1 MVFAPRNPSDF
12 ARVLRPGGDPEVLR
26 DAEVGVGPEEPVFGT
41 VDGGFREPRTVSR
54 WLYEVRLDS
63 DLEWVTSHAWRKTT
77 ASILDGSGVTA
88 RIIADQLGHSRVSM
102 TQDVYLGRRSVDPRV
117 VTALEL
123 VAPPLLRSRDDLS
136 DDQAGSEGVA
146 GDEKS

>member
-1 MVFAPRNPSDF
+1 M
-12 ARVLRPGGDPEVLR
+12 
-26 DAEVGVGPEEPVFGT
+26 
-41 VDGGFREPRTVSR
+41 SR

-102 TQDVYLGRRSVDPRV
+102 TQDVYMARKVRGTGAGYGEAGGHADG
-117 VTALEL
+117 E
-123 VAPPLLRSRDDLS
+123 RDDVLDRTTELDALTLLTAENRTS
-136 DDQAGSEGVA
+136 LFGAPEGATAGSRHLTVV
-146 GDEKS
+146 